1 MKKQLNNTLS
11 ETQKSFLDKNG
22 YLILRN
28 IKVIKKNFS
37 AEKIN
42 DEETVSIIKKINLEE
57 KFVLDPHTATAFA
70 AVKKISNLSEVI
82 ILGTAHPIKFSDTV
96 EKAIGHPMQSTNE
109 FFEMY
114 KNEEKFYSF
123 MNSAEEVR
131 KVIKDN
137 YSK

>member
-1 MKKQLNNTLS
+1 
-11 ETQKSFLDKNG
+11 
-22 YLILRN
+22 
-28 IKVIKKNFS
+28 
-37 AEKIN
+37 
-42 DEETVSIIKKINLEE
+42 
-57 KFVLDPHTATAFA
+57 
-70 AVKKISNLSEVI
+70 
-82 ILGTAHPIKFSDTV
+82 
-96 EKAIGHPMQSTNE
+96 MQSTNE